1 MCDYSNHGEP
11 WVYEDAVVAKVDK
24 EPTVYTETETADET
38 EDEWSMKQK
47 ASLAFV
53 GLAAAGLLA
62 AGGMF
67 VAKKLKSD

>member
-1 MCDYSNHGEP
+1 M
-11 WVYEDAVVAKVDK
+11 
-24 EPTVYTETETADET
+24 ETETADET
-38 EDEWSMKQK
+38 EDEWTMKQK